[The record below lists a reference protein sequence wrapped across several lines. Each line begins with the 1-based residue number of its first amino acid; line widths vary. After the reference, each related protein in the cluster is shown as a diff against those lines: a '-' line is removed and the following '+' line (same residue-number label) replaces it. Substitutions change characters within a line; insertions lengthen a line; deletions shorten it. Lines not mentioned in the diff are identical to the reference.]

1 MGRLD
6 GKVAIVTGAGSG
18 IGEATARLLA
28 REGAKVVATGRK
40 RDVLEQIVAEIR
52 AEGFEATA
60 EPHDVSLEAD
70 WQAVTARAVALY
82 GTVNILANVAAK
94 ADEDP
99 FDTPETITEAEW
111 DLILDTNTK
120 SIFWGAKY
128 VIPIMKAAGG
138 GSIINVASISTVLGS
153 VSGFAYSASKGG
165 VAGMTKDIAWHYGP
179 DNIRCNSVHPG
190 PTDGQSRCCQT
201 HHRRHSAAPRMR
213 SDPAGLRHPVSGVRR
228 SRFRYRHH
236 IGDRWRVLHQL
247 NTHFGMEISHERF

>member
-28 REGAKVVATGRK
+28 KEGAKVVATGRK
-40 RDVLEQIVAEIR
+40 LEVLDQIVADIR
-52 AEGFEATA
+52 GQGFEATA
-60 EPHDVSLEAD
+60 MQHDVSLEAD
-70 WQAVTARAVALY
+70 WHSVTERAVALY
-82 GTVNILANVAAK
+82 GTVNVLANVAAK

-99 FDTPETITEAEW
+99 FDTPETISEAEW

-128 VIPIMKAAGG
+128 VIPVMKAAGG
-138 GSIINVASISTVLGS
+138 GSIINVASISTFLGS

-179 DNIRCNSVHPG
+179 HNIRCNSVHPG
-190 PTDGQSRCCQT
+190 PTDT
-201 HHRRHSAAPRMR
+201 PMMR
-213 SDPAGLRHPVSGVRR
+213 VPLANPDVAKHI
-228 SRFRYRHH
+228 
-236 IGDRWRVLHQL
+236 IGDIPLRRVCDPIQQAYGILYL
-247 NTHFGMEISHERF
+247 ASDEADFVTGTTLVIDGGYCIN

>member
-190 PTDGQSRCCQT
+190 PTDT
-201 HHRRHSAAPRMR
+201 PMMR
-213 SDPAGLRHPVSGVRR
+213 VPLANPDVAKHI
-228 SRFRYRHH
+228 
-236 IGDRWRVLHQL
+236 IGDIPLRRVCDPIQQAYGILYL
-247 NTHFGMEISHERF
+247 ASDEADFVTGTTLVIDGGYCIN

>member
-52 AEGFEATA
+52 ADGFEATA

-190 PTDGQSRCCQT
+190 PTDTPMMRVPLANPDVAK
-201 HHRRHSAAPRMR
+201 HIIRDIPLRRVCDPIQQAYGILYLA
-213 SDPAGLRHPVSGVRR
+213 SDEADFVTGTTLVIDGG
-228 SRFRYRHH
+228 YC
-236 IGDRWRVLHQL
+236 I
-247 NTHFGMEISHERF
+247 N

>member
-28 REGAKVVATGRK
+28 KEGAKVVATGRK
-40 RDVLEQIVAEIR
+40 LDVLDQIVADIR
-52 AEGFEATA
+52 GQGFEATA
-60 EPHDVSLEAD
+60 MQHDVSLEAD
-70 WQAVTARAVALY
+70 WQSVTERAVALY
-82 GTVNILANVAAK
+82 GTVNVLANVAAK

-99 FDTPETITEAEW
+99 FNTPETISEAEW

-128 VIPIMKAAGG
+128 VIPVMKAAGG
-138 GSIINVASISTVLGS
+138 GSIINVASISTFLGS

-179 DNIRCNSVHPG
+179 HNIRCNSVHPG
-190 PTDGQSRCCQT
+190 PTDT
-201 HHRRHSAAPRMR
+201 PMMR
-213 SDPAGLRHPVSGVRR
+213 VPLANPEVSK
-228 SRFRYRHH
+228 HI
-236 IGDRWRVLHQL
+236 IGDIPLRRVCDPIQQAYGILYL
-247 NTHFGMEISHERF
+247 ASDEADFVTGTTLVIDGGYCIN